1 MTSNRFISE
10 YNYICKQL
18 IEIKVDREFHVHEKK
33 RLLSPVP
40 VLWGSKLQ
48 ALSFRKTPE
57 VLYNN
62 PHSARV
68 INIKQLGNEMPNN
81 K

>member
-1 MTSNRFISE
+1 MTLNRFISE

-18 IEIKVDREFHVHEKK
+18 IEIKVHEKK